1 MKHLS
6 KNFWLFFIAV
16 FVALAIISM
25 PVYLRAKEEVKDPV
39 CGMKLA
45 KEEAKFKSEYK
56 GETYYFCSQDCKD
69 KFDKNPEKYIKKE
82 ESKKG
87 MECPGMKMMH
97 MEKHEHEKKEGCCKE
112 MMKDVKVETTNLPDG
127 VQIKITSDNPEVVKK
142 IQEMHKE
149 GKGMGCPMMMK
160 HEKGK
165 EVKKE
170 EHKH

>member
-25 PVYLRAKEEVKDPV
+25 PVYLKAKEES
-39 CGMKLA
+39 G
-45 KEEAKFKSEYK
+45 
-56 GETYYFCSQDCKD
+56 
-69 KFDKNPEKYIKKE
+69 KKM
-82 ESKKG
+82 G
-87 MECPGMKMMH
+87 CPGMKMMH
-97 MEKHEHEKKEGCCKE
+97 TEKHEHGKEGCCEGMEE
-112 MMKDVKVETTNLPDG
+112 MMKDVKVEVANLPDG
-127 VQIKITSDNPEVVKK
+127 VQVKITSDNPEVVKK

-160 HEKGK
+160 HEEKK